1 MGSLPGHSS
10 YSTLPFHPF
19 HVCCFFNRRANEYKR
34 RTPHLQH
41 PTPLSLPH
49 TKSSSPL
56 SFNTTFKMS
65 DDWNS
70 VTKIGSRTRGGAAG
84 PRETVVKGKSALNA
98 AQRSGGIVATE
109 KKFAS
114 ANAGA
119 SSEGQRLTK
128 VDRSDDIVKPKTV
141 GTVVGQAISKARSEA
156 KNDKGT
162 TMTQKD
168 LATKCNSTPTII
180 ADFERGTATPDQ
192 KLLGNMERVLNVI
205 LRGDKIGQPK
215 FPKKK

>member
-1 MGSLPGHSS
+1 
-10 YSTLPFHPF
+10 
-19 HVCCFFNRRANEYKR
+19 
-34 RTPHLQH
+34 
-41 PTPLSLPH
+41 
-49 TKSSSPL
+49 
-56 SFNTTFKMS
+56 MS
-65 DDWNS
+65 GNQEWDS

-98 AQRSGGIVATE
+98 AQRSGAVISTE
-109 KKFAS
+109 KKYAS
-114 ANAGA
+114 ANASGSG

-168 LATKCNSTPTII
+168 LAQKCNSTPAII
-180 ADFERGTATPDQ
+180 ADFERGTAAPDQ
-192 KLLGNMERVLNVI
+192 ALLGKMERTLNVI

-215 FPKKK
+215 FPNKK

>member
-1 MGSLPGHSS
+1 
-10 YSTLPFHPF
+10 
-19 HVCCFFNRRANEYKR
+19 
-34 RTPHLQH
+34 
-41 PTPLSLPH
+41 
-49 TKSSSPL
+49 
-56 SFNTTFKMS
+56 MS

-70 VTKIGSRTRGGAAG
+70 VTKIGSRTRGGAAA
-84 PRETVVKGKSALNA
+84 PRETVVKGKAALNA
-98 AQRSGGIVATE
+98 AQRSGAVIATE

-114 ANAGA
+114 SNAVSCPDTLNLAQKLGFRALHGSAQAILTNQPQGA

-141 GTVVGQAISKARSEA
+141 GIVVGQAISKARAEA

-192 KLLGNMERVLNVI
+192 KLLGTMERVLNVV

-215 FPKKK
+215 FPNKKK

>member
-1 MGSLPGHSS
+1 
-10 YSTLPFHPF
+10 
-19 HVCCFFNRRANEYKR
+19 
-34 RTPHLQH
+34 
-41 PTPLSLPH
+41 
-49 TKSSSPL
+49 
-56 SFNTTFKMS
+56 MS
-65 DDWNS
+65 DDWDS

-84 PRETVVKGKSALNA
+84 PRETVVRGKAALNA

-109 KKFAS
+109 KKYATS
-114 ANAGA
+114 NATA

-141 GTVVGQAISKARSEA
+141 GVKVGQTIAKARAEA

-168 LATKCNSTPTII
+168 LATKCNTTPTIV
-180 ADFERGTATPDQ
+180 ADFERGTAAPDQ

-215 FPKKK
+215 FPNKKK

>member
-1 MGSLPGHSS
+1 
-10 YSTLPFHPF
+10 
-19 HVCCFFNRRANEYKR
+19 
-34 RTPHLQH
+34 
-41 PTPLSLPH
+41 
-49 TKSSSPL
+49 
-56 SFNTTFKMS
+56 MS
-65 DDWNS
+65 GLGWDE
-70 VTKIGSRTRGGAAG
+70 VTKIGSRTRGSAAG
-84 PRETVVKGKSALNA
+84 PRETVVKGKAALNA
-98 AQRSGGIVATE
+98 AQRSGGIIATE
-109 KKFAS
+109 KKYAS
-114 ANAGA
+114 ANAVGSS

-168 LATKCNSTPTII
+168 LAQKCNTTQTIV

-192 KLLGNMERVLNVI
+192 GLLGKMERTLNVI

-215 FPKKK
+215 FPNKK

>member
-1 MGSLPGHSS
+1 
-10 YSTLPFHPF
+10 
-19 HVCCFFNRRANEYKR
+19 
-34 RTPHLQH
+34 
-41 PTPLSLPH
+41 
-49 TKSSSPL
+49 
-56 SFNTTFKMS
+56 MS

-98 AQRSGGIVATE
+98 AQRSGAVIATE
-109 KKFAS
+109 KKYASSNAAAAS
-114 ANAGA
+114 A
-119 SSEGQRLTK
+119 SQEGQRLTK

-180 ADFERGTATPDQ
+180 ADFERGTAAPDQ
-192 KLLGNMERVLNVI
+192 KLLGTMERVLNVV

-215 FPKKK
+215 FPNKKK

>member
-1 MGSLPGHSS
+1 
-10 YSTLPFHPF
+10 
-19 HVCCFFNRRANEYKR
+19 
-34 RTPHLQH
+34 
-41 PTPLSLPH
+41 
-49 TKSSSPL
+49 
-56 SFNTTFKMS
+56 MS

-70 VTKIGSRTRGGAAG
+70 VTKIGSRTRGGAAA

-98 AQRSGGIVATE
+98 AQRSGAVIATE
-109 KKFAS
+109 KKYAS
-114 ANAGA
+114 ANAVSANPPPQVSSFFPFSLLTKIQGGSA

-141 GTVVGQAISKARSEA
+141 GIVVGQAISKARSEA

-180 ADFERGTATPDQ
+180 ADFERGTAAPDQ
-192 KLLGNMERVLNVI
+192 KLLANMERVLNVI

>member
-1 MGSLPGHSS
+1 
-10 YSTLPFHPF
+10 
-19 HVCCFFNRRANEYKR
+19 
-34 RTPHLQH
+34 
-41 PTPLSLPH
+41 
-49 TKSSSPL
+49 
-56 SFNTTFKMS
+56 MS

-70 VTKIGSRTRGGAAG
+70 VTKIGSRTRGGPAG
-84 PRETVVKGKSALNA
+84 PRETVVRGKAALNA

-109 KKFAS
+109 KKFGTT
-114 ANAGA
+114 NAGA
-119 SSEGQRLTK
+119 SSEGARLTK

-141 GTVVGQAISKARSEA
+141 GPAIGQAISKARSEA

-192 KLLGNMERVLNVI
+192 KLLSNMERVLNVV
-205 LRGDKIGQPK
+205 LRGDKVGQPK
-215 FPKKK
+215 FPKRK

>member
-1 MGSLPGHSS
+1 
-10 YSTLPFHPF
+10 
-19 HVCCFFNRRANEYKR
+19 
-34 RTPHLQH
+34 
-41 PTPLSLPH
+41 
-49 TKSSSPL
+49 
-56 SFNTTFKMS
+56 MS
-65 DDWNS
+65 EDWNS

-98 AQRSGGIVATE
+98 AQRSGGIIATE
-109 KKFAS
+109 KKYAS

-119 SSEGQRLTK
+119 SSASQEGQRLTK

-141 GTVVGQAISKARSEA
+141 GIVVGQAISKARSEA

-192 KLLGNMERVLNVI
+192 KLLGTMERVLNVV

-215 FPKKK
+215 FPNRK